1 MKSPEK
7 KSNPDPGQR
16 RPHRTGEDLD
26 MLNETKL
33 DPESGE
39 AASSHYKDDID
50 GA

>member
-7 KSNPDPGQR
+7 KTDSDSGER
-16 RPHRTGEDLD
+16 RLNRTGEDID
-26 MLNETKL
+26 MLNETKT

-39 AASSHYKDDID
+39 AGSSHYKDDID

>member
-7 KSNPDPGQR
+7 KTHSDLGGHRLN
-16 RPHRTGEDLD
+16 RTGEDLD
-26 MLNETKL
+26 MLNEAKT

-39 AASSHYKDDID
+39 AGSSHYKDDID